1 MRFAE
6 DLCEELQALA
16 KPGQVIHYRH
26 TGEKEDVVSDK
37 QLLRPI
43 CINLLNNAIKYSPEN
58 SRISFTTDTRN
69 GIQLIVE
76 DQGMGIPLEDQ
87 QHLFDRFFRAGNV
100 TAIQGTGLGLN
111 IVRKYA
117 RLLGGDIRF
126 TSEVQKGTTFTVNLP
141 ETATA

>member
-6 DLCEELQALA
+6 DLCEELQAWQN
-16 KPGQVIHYRH
+16 PDRSFITGH
-26 TGEKEDVVSDK
+26 TGEKGGRGIR
-37 QLLRPI
+37 QATLRPI

-126 TSEVQKGTTFTVNLP
+126 TSEVQKALP
-141 ETATA
+141 LPSTS